1 MTTKFDIFSN
11 SKIAPFCL
19 TKVSNS
25 QAISIFARIFQG
37 ALDLW
42 SFISTSYFTCR
53 LLWNSVFVQEGSGKF
68 WKMASLTRICL
79 RSALTHGSKAQLV
92 RNVSVS
98 AVAQKDYS
106 KFQTFFNRDFQTDV
120 MTVWLILDFDF
131 VKRSK
136 DLLYSSIYEGHI
148 ISVYLKIKS
157 S

>member
-37 ALDLW
+37 AFYLW

-79 RSALTHGSKAQLV
+79 RSAITHGSKAQLV

-106 KFQTFFNRDFQTDV
+106 KFQTFFNRDFQTDL
-120 MTVWLILDFDF
+120 MTDFDF

-136 DLLYSSIYEGHI
+136 YLPMDLLYSSTCEGHI
-148 ISVYLKIKS
+148 ISVYLKNK
-157 S
+157 